1 MEKTIVPNNFQSWP
15 KIKSLIPDHKFIAR
29 ELWCNQFVSACGVYS
44 IDIDMFAVALGF
56 QTQNVERAIDD
67 FVKLGLIEFDK
78 YTSEILI
85 CDWWRFH
92 KCAGTIQINIIQ
104 KSVDKIQ
111 SDRLKTSFFERIKHV
126 SNKINDLRV
135 NPNSTS
141 TSTLSLTT
149 TTTTTEEQ
157 ILEPQEKLDDEVL
170 KFPKIL
176 DVRLIPDVTLL
187 LKNIPNAQEFLHE
200 LGAGLERKTIV
211 NEIPWLKAV
220 IKNGL
225 YRTTAGFKKE
235 DLIYS
240 SDEATSTSK
249 ENMIVPQIKSQ
260 KNEADLDDFNLLGE
274 DEQQELIF
282 AYEMTPEFLSAIK
295 PNVVGKK
302 FTLESPLV
310 SRSFTKFLQ
319 EIQTMSKRHFR
330 APPAP

>member
-1 MEKTIVPNNFQSWP
+1 MEKTIVPNSFQSWP
-15 KIKSLIPDHKFIAR
+15 KIKLLIPDHKFIAR
-29 ELWCNQFVSACGVYS
+29 ELWCNPFVSACGVYS

-78 YTSEILI
+78 DTSEILI

-92 KCAGTIQINIIQ
+92 KCAGTIQIHIIQ

-126 SNKINDLRV
+126 SNKINDLRA
-135 NPNSTS
+135 NSNS
-141 TSTLSLTT
+141 TSTLSLTK

-157 ILEPQEKLDDEVL
+157 ILEPQEKLDDDVL

-187 LKNIPNAQEFLHE
+187 LKKIPNAQEFLHE

-225 YRTTAGFKKE
+225 YRTAAGFKKE

-240 SDEATSTSK
+240 TDEATSTSN
-249 ENMIVPQIKSQ
+249 ENIIEPEIKSQ
-260 KNEADLDDFNLLGE
+260 KNETDLDDFSLLGE
-274 DEQQELIF
+274 DAQQELIF

-295 PNVVGKK
+295 PNVKGKK

-319 EIQTMSKRHFR
+319 ENQTMAKSHNL
-330 APPAP
+330 